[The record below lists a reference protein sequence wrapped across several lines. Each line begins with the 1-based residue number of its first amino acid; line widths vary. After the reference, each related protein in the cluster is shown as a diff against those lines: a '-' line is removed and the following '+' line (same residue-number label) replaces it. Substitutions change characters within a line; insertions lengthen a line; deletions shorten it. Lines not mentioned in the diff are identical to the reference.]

1 MWIDAHCHLQWDEI
15 DAGAIEEARAA
26 DVEHIVCVGTDLE
39 TSQQAVDIAR
49 GSDGYVSAVVGLHP
63 HDAKNGVE
71 AVAAFAESIAD
82 DKAARLVGIGETG
95 LDYFYDHS
103 PRNIQREVFA
113 YQIDLAKRLD
123 VALIIHTRDA
133 WNDTYEIL
141 RSEGPPP
148 RTAVHCF
155 TGGVKEASIA
165 LDLGLYLSFS
175 GVVTFKKSVEV
186 QEAARFCPL
195 DRLTIETDS
204 PFLSPVPFRGRPNGP
219 AKTAVIG
226 SYISELRD
234 TNPNDFASSVKA
246 NTERLFNL

>member
-15 DAGAIEEARAA
+15 ESGAIEEARAA

-49 GSDGYVSAVVGLHP
+49 ASDGYVSAVVGLHP
-63 HDAKNGVE
+63 HDAKNGLE
-71 AVAAFAESIAD
+71 PVAAFANQIAGEE
-82 DKAARLVGIGETG
+82 AARLVGIGEAG
-95 LDYFYDHS
+95 LDYFYEHS
-103 PRNIQREVFA
+103 PKEIQREVFA
-113 YQIDLAKRLD
+113 AQIDLAKRLN

-148 RTAVHCF
+148 RTVVHCF
-155 TGGVKEASIA
+155 TGGVKEAEIA

-175 GVVTFKKSVEV
+175 GLVTFKNATEV
-186 QEAARFCPL
+186 QQAATFCPI

-219 AKTAVIG
+219 AKTAVVG
-226 SYISELRD
+226 RFISELRE
-234 TNPNDFASSVKA
+234 TNQNDFASSVKA
-246 NTERLFNL
+246 NTKRLFNL